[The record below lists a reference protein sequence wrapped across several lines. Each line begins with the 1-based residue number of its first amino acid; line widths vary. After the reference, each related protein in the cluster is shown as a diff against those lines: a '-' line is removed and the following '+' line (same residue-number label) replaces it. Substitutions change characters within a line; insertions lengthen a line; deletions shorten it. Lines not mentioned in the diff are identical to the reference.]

1 VAQVFKAKMK
11 NKDSSKDV
19 DVAIKMIHPHVEELV
34 KTDMELLSHI
44 AHLIDKFP
52 ALEILSIGETL
63 RQFADAM
70 NSQLDLRFE
79 ANNLVKFAKKFSTDK
94 WVLFP
99 SPIGLQI
106 LFSYYFLLLFIML
119 NSYYKF

>member
-1 VAQVFKAKMK
+1 MK
-11 NKDSSKDV
+11 SESNKEV
-19 DVAIKMIHPHVEELV
+19 EVAIKMIHPHVENLV

-44 AHLIDKFP
+44 ASLIDKFP
-52 ALEILSIGETL
+52 ALEVLSIGETL

-79 ANNLVKFAKKFSTDK
+79 AKNLLKFAKKFSTES

-99 SPIGLQI
+99 SPVGIVC
-106 LFSYYFLLLFIML
+106 
-119 NSYYKF
+119 NC